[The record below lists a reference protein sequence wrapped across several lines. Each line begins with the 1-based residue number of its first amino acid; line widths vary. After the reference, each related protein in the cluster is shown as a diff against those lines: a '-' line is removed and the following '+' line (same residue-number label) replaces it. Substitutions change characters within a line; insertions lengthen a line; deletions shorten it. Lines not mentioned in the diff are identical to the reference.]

1 MGDEYL
7 DEYDSFMQE
16 YGGDID
22 RYDTLPIDWAAISNA
37 NADAA
42 NAAAPDMGGRA
53 DESGTTDRSYDV
65 TGGAGQTP
73 MGQQG
78 NMASGGLLDSIKS
91 GASGVGSFIKENP
104 GLSQSLLA
112 GLAGMHKDQNA
123 KELASMQIDYLK
135 QKQKDLNASITPY
148 GKTIAAPRN

>member
-1 MGDEYL
+1 MSDKHL

-22 RYDTLPIDWAAISNA
+22 RYDSLPIDWAAISNA

-42 NAAAPDMGGRA
+42 NAAVPDMGGRA
-53 DESGTTDRSYDV
+53 DASGTTDRSLDV
-65 TGGAGQTP
+65 TQGQGQSAVGAQSPGLLSQIAGGA
-73 MGQQG
+73 
-78 NMASGGLLDSIKS
+78 S
-91 GASGVGSFIKENP
+91 SFIKENP

-112 GLAGMHKDQNA
+112 GLAGMYKDQNA
-123 KELASMQIDYLK
+123 KEIASMQIDYLK
-135 QKQKDLNASITPY
+135 QKQKDLNESVKPY